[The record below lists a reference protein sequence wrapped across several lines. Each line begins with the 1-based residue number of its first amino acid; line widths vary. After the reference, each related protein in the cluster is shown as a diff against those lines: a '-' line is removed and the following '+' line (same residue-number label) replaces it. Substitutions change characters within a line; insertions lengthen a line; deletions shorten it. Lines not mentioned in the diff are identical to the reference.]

1 MWIIYTAFRDWDT
14 YIDGTLGNNGGDIR
28 FRLVGTYDIE
38 ASVTDETGR
47 VFRFNCEKDEIL
59 PVLSIE
65 FNLPQIAHTDTDIDI
80 RTTGD
85 MGVLPIEW
93 SLMRNGQ
100 PAKWDESVNG
110 TMNEQGGKIR
120 LMQEGEYL
128 LTATMTDVLGRI
140 FSYSAQIS
148 VTH

>member
-1 MWIIYTAFRDWDT
+1 MPKAAHTDDIITVNTTTADMDGLTVKWYVDNMYGLQDWDT

-47 VFRFNCEKDEIL
+47 VFRFNCENKIEIL

-85 MGVLPIEW
+85 MGVL
-93 SLMRNGQ
+93 
-100 PAKWDESVNG
+100 D
-110 TMNEQGGKIR
+110 
-120 LMQEGEYL
+120 
-128 LTATMTDVLGRI
+128 
-140 FSYSAQIS
+140 
-148 VTH
+148 